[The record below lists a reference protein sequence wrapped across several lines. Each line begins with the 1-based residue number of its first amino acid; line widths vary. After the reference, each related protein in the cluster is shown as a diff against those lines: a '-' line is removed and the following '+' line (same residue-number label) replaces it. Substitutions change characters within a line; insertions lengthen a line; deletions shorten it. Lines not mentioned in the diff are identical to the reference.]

1 MLWSHH
7 TTLVVVTSS
16 PRPEWVWALRQLS
29 LRRVRV
35 VAVLIDG
42 RSFGGF
48 FDSREA
54 LPHLEAAGIPTY
66 VVASGDY
73 LPEALSRTHRPS
85 GEADPAGHV
94 PVAARPAEVA
104 GGS

>member
-7 TTLVVVTSS
+7 TTLVVITSS

-29 LRRVRV
+29 QRRVRV

-42 RSFGGF
+42 SSFGGF

-54 LPHLEAAGIPTY
+54 LPPLEAVGIPTY

-85 GEADPAGHV
+85 EEAGADGIAPA
-94 PVAARPAEVA
+94 PATPAEVA
-104 GGS
+104 GGA